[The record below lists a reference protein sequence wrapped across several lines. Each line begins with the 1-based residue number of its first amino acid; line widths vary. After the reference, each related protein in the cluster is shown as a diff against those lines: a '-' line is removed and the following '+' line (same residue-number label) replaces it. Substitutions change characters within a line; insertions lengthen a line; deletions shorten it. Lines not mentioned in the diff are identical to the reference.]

1 VATIGN
7 KELYMPSLGSTSFV
21 DIFSS
26 PQLVFD
32 RIRAKSLPFW
42 PPLLVIVAVLSAFMA
57 WYFMTVDMNAYME
70 TTLVLADQ
78 EMTPEAFDAAM
89 ATANIV
95 RIISPIAA
103 PLVSLLIYLILATFF
118 FLAATLVA
126 EEKFRFGQFFTLVC
140 WASLPG
146 LVSTLSMAVSY
157 AVSPDYV
164 FLNLLDKTNLASL
177 MGLAIGDATFA
188 LYASVSIGAIWS
200 YLLYGLGF
208 ARITGSAAVT
218 ATLVGLVPPA
228 VQFSLIYFL

>member
-1 VATIGN
+1 
-7 KELYMPSLGSTSFV
+7 MPSLGSASFV
-21 DIFSS
+21 DIFLS

-32 RIRAKSLPFW
+32 RIRTKSLPFW
-42 PPLLVIVAVLSAFMA
+42 PPLLVIIAVLSSFMA

-78 EMTPEAFDAAM
+78 EMTPEAFDAAL
-89 ATANIV
+89 ATANVV

-103 PLVSLLIYLILATFF
+103 PLMSLVIYLILASFF

-146 LVSTLSMAVSY
+146 LLSTLSMAVSY
-157 AVSPDYV
+157 AASSDFV
-164 FLNLLDKTNLASL
+164 FINLLDKTNLASL
-177 MGLAIGDATFA
+177 KGLAIGDANFA

-208 ARITGSAAVT
+208 ARLTGSSAMT
-218 ATLVGLVPPA
+218 ATLVALVPPL
-228 VQFSLIYFL
+228 VQFSLTYFL

>member
-1 VATIGN
+1 
-7 KELYMPSLGSTSFV
+7 MPSLGSTPFV

-42 PPLLVIVAVLSAFMA
+42 PPLLVVIAVLPAFLA
-57 WYFMTVDMNAYME
+57 WYFMTVDMSAYME

-103 PLVSLLIYLILATFF
+103 PLISLFSYLILATFF

-146 LVSTLSMAVSY
+146 LLSTLSMAVSY
-157 AVSPDYV
+157 AASPDYV
-164 FLNLLDKTNLASL
+164 FLNQLDKTNLASL
-177 MGLAIGDATFA
+177 ALSNSPHFGHLARSRLFLSMNGPWYLHMGQLNLSLDLKLTSLNSGA
-188 LYASVSIGAIWS
+188 LSPLRKYS
-200 YLLYGLGF
+200 
-208 ARITGSAAVT
+208 T
-218 ATLVGLVPPA
+218 
-228 VQFSLIYFL
+228 SLNFPSL